1 QAEDLHK
8 YLHGKKAPNLSHVNF
23 SVLALGD
30 TSYAEFCQTGREFD
44 AVLEKLGANRILDRQ
59 DCDVDY
65 EEPAEAWQ
73 KAFLSSVTQNSGQPT
88 SDNVQLNGQATSSA
102 TPVYSRKNLFE
113 ATILEKINLNGKGSS
128 KETIHIELDLEGS
141 GITYEPG
148 DALGVY
154 GSNSPK
160 LTQAVL
166 EATKL
171 SGDQLVTT
179 HDGEKTLHDALTYDY
194 ELTPL
199 TKSTLQKYA
208 DLTDSSKLKD
218 ILNGSDIQEY
228 LFGRDILDL
237 INEVPYKLSA
247 EEF

>member
-1 QAEDLHK
+1 
-8 YLHGKKAPNLSHVNF
+8 NF

-30 TSYAEFCQTGREFD
+30 SSYVEFCQTGRDFD
-44 AVLEKLGANRILDRQ
+44 AVLEKLGGNRILDRQ
-59 DCDVDY
+59 DCDVDD

-73 KAFLSSVTQNSGQPT
+73 KAL
-88 SDNVQLNGQATSSA
+88 LNTLNHSTAETSSTV
-102 TPVYSRKNLFE
+102 TPEQNENVSTQTTVYSRKNLYE
-113 ATILEKINLNGKGSS
+113 ATILEKINLNGRGSS

-160 LTQAVL
+160 LIQAVL

-171 SGDQLVTT
+171 PGDQLVTT
-179 HDGEKTLHDALTYDY
+179 HDGEKTLLNALTYDY

-199 TKSTLQKYA
+199 SKTTLVKHA
-208 DLTDSSKLKD
+208 ELTDNAQLKE
-218 ILNGSDIQEY
+218 ILE
-228 LFGRDILDL
+228 
-237 INEVPYKLSA
+237 
-247 EEF
+247 